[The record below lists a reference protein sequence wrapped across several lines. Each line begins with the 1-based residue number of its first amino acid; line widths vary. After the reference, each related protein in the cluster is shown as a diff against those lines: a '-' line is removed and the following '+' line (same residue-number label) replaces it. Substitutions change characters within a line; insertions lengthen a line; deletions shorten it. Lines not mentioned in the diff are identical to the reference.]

1 MAGDNSEENAS
12 LRSPKLFGL
21 LVLTMLLIT
30 LICLC
35 AIVVLTFF
43 TDQPLADIQ
52 NCAFGIFDWGFKFGA
67 GALVGLFGGKV
78 TA

>member
-1 MAGDNSEENAS
+1 VAGDNSEENAS

-21 LVLTMLLIT
+21 LVLAMLLIT

-35 AIVVLTFF
+35 AIVGLTFF

-52 NCAFGIFDWGFKFGA
+52 NRAFGILDWGFKFGA